1 MQVFPHCV
9 PVFYGH
15 RKSIYLYFVYSILIG
30 GALPPRKGKFFIV
43 VLLSL
48 FSRHHVEEEGGRD
61 VKIGKY
67 KRQERGEEL
76 ETRGEYEKV
85 EHVTLRAERHGRKLK
100 SYFAVVKFP
109 RYETRK
115 SCY

>member
-1 MQVFPHCV
+1 MMRFELMIPSDS
-9 PVFYGH
+9 GT
-15 RKSIYLYFVYSILIG
+15 KSD
-30 GALPPRKGKFFIV
+30 RW
-43 VLLSL
+43 
-48 FSRHHVEEEGGRD
+48 FSNIPMLEERERDSREGEGG
-61 VKIGKY
+61 
-67 KRQERGEEL
+67 GEEL